1 MLSISFPSF
10 AWERITKKVQND
22 RSEQLPFKSNAM
34 KRLINLTPS
43 KPLRL
48 LLGILPFALLLVIYL
63 VASDARL
70 AENAND
76 KLLPSFAQMGDAIH
90 NLAFEPSKRS
100 GEYLFWQDTLSSL
113 YRLTLGI
120 FIAALLGFTI
130 GLLTGAI
137 PTIYSPIAPLL
148 TIISLV
154 PPMALLPVL
163 FIVFG
168 LGELSKVAL
177 IVIGVAPFIARDIQR
192 CTQEIPLEQLVKAQT
207 LGASTWQILV
217 RVLIPQLLPR
227 LINAVRLSLG
237 AGWLFLIAAEAIA
250 STDGLGYRIFLV
262 RRYMSMDVILPY
274 VAWITLLAFLVDW
287 LLVKL
292 STKCFPWHHQL
303 TAK

>member
-1 MLSISFPSF
+1 
-10 AWERITKKVQND
+10 
-22 RSEQLPFKSNAM
+22 M

-48 LLGILPFALLLVIYL
+48 LLGILPFALLLVVYL

-70 AENAND
+70 AENTND
-76 KLLPSFAQMGDAIH
+76 KLLPSFAQMGDPIS

-113 YRLTLGI
+113 YRLSLGI
-120 FIAALLGFTI
+120 FIAAVLGFTI
-130 GLLTGAI
+130 GILTGAI

-148 TIISLV
+148 SVISLV

-274 VAWITLLAFLVDW
+274 VAWITLLASLVDW
-287 LLVKL
+287 LLVKF
-292 STKCFPWHHQL
+292 STKCFPWHYQM
-303 TAK
+303 TSK

>member
-1 MLSISFPSF
+1 
-10 AWERITKKVQND
+10 
-22 RSEQLPFKSNAM
+22 M

-43 KPLRL
+43 KPIKVF
-48 LLGILPFALLLVIYL
+48 LGILPFAIILLVYML
-63 VASDARL
+63 ASDARL

-76 KLLPSFAQMGDAIH
+76 KLLPSFGQMGDAIKT
-90 NLAFEPSKRS
+90 LAFEPSKRT

-113 YRLTLGI
+113 ERLGLGI
-120 FIAALLGFTI
+120 AIAAALGFSI

-137 PTIYSPIAPLL
+137 PTLHAPFAPLL

-154 PPMALLPVL
+154 PPMALLPIL

-168 LGELSKVAL
+168 LGELAKVAL

-192 CTQEIPLEQLVKAQT
+192 CTQEIPIEQLVKAQT
-207 LGASTWQILV
+207 LGASSWQVLL

-274 VAWITLLAFLVDW
+274 VAWITLLAFLIDW
-287 LLVKL
+287 LLANISKR
-292 STKCFPWHHQL
+292 CFPWHHQNS
-303 TAK
+303 K

>member
-1 MLSISFPSF
+1 
-10 AWERITKKVQND
+10 
-22 RSEQLPFKSNAM
+22 M

-43 KPLRL
+43 KPGRL
-48 LLGILPFALLLVIYL
+48 LLGILPFALLLVVYL

-70 AENAND
+70 AANATD
-76 KLLPSFAQMGDAIH
+76 KLLPSFEQMGSAI
-90 NLAFEPSKRS
+90 NGLAFEPSKRS
-100 GEYLFWQDTLSSL
+100 GDYLFWQDTLSSL
-113 YRLTLGI
+113 YRLGMGI
-120 FIAALLGFTI
+120 LIAALIGFTI

-137 PTIYSPIAPLL
+137 PTLYAPLAPLL
-148 TIISLV
+148 TVVSLV
-154 PPMALLPVL
+154 PPMALLPIL

-168 LGELSKVAL
+168 LGELSKIAL

-192 CTQEIPLEQLVKAQT
+192 CTLEIPPEQLIKAQT
-207 LGASTWQILV
+207 LGASTWQILL

-274 VAWITLLAFLVDW
+274 VAWITFLAFLVDW
-287 LLVKL
+287 LLAKTSKV
-292 STKCFPWHHQL
+292 CFPWHYIGNS
-303 TAK
+303 K

>member
-1 MLSISFPSF
+1 
-10 AWERITKKVQND
+10 
-22 RSEQLPFKSNAM
+22 M

-43 KPLRL
+43 KPLKL
-48 LLGILPFALLLVIYL
+48 LLGILPFALILVVYL

-76 KLLPSFAQMGDAIH
+76 KLLPSFAQMGSAIQT
-90 NLAFEPSKRS
+90 LAFEPSKRT
-100 GEYLFWQDTLSSL
+100 GDYLFWQDTLSSL
-113 YRLTLGI
+113 HRLALGI
-120 FIAALLGFTI
+120 FIAAILGFTI

-148 TIISLV
+148 TVISLV

-192 CTQEIPLEQLVKAQT
+192 CTQEIPHEQLVKAQT
-207 LGASTWQILV
+207 LGASTWQIIL
-217 RVLIPQLLPR
+217 RVLTPQLMPR

-287 LLVKL
+287 LLAKINL
-292 STKCFPWHHQL
+292 WCFPWYNPGSKH
-303 TAK
+303 